1 MVEASVETIKSVQ
14 ENPEKEIRKNGEKRK
29 VERKASW

>member
-14 ENPEKEIRKNGEKRK
+14 ENLEKEIRKNGEKRK
-29 VERKASW
+29 VERKAS